1 MASSV
6 LTLKFDVVA
15 VSEALTEDNQSCLSL
30 VMAALSVLVCH
41 SHDKL
46 CNKDKRTGKHL
57 LICYFDKGRLDIYY
71 RAVAG
76 DLGKQ

>member
-15 VSEALTEDNQSCLSL
+15 VSEALTEDNQSCLLL
-30 VMAALSVLVCH
+30 VMAALSVLVYH

-46 CNKDKRTGKHL
+46 
-57 LICYFDKGRLDIYY
+57 
-71 RAVAG
+71 
-76 DLGKQ
+76 